1 MKGKTK
7 MGNKMT
13 IEDALKL
20 YGLGIRFGINDGIV
34 VGCGGVISKKNNM
47 EDVSDGKFRKSFQ

>member
-1 MKGKTK
+1 

-34 VGCGGVISKKNNM
+34 VGCGGVISKKKNM